1 MNGSYAYT
9 TELWPALIAFVLSIS
24 LGVYSWHRRHMPA
37 ARPFAVAG
45 FLCGFWTA
53 GLILELSAVEFSTQV
68 FWVKFQAVWQLPVA
82 AVMTCFVLEYAGL
95 GRWLT
100 RRIYVLLFLV
110 PLLSVLFTVANDFHH
125 LIWTGFRL
133 DGDVI
138 PSHGRLYWVF
148 NSYIFLLGLVNL
160 VVLIRLAV
168 RSPGHR
174 LPVTIMVAG
183 QMIARIGYTIDK
195 LDMTQIGP
203 GESAF
208 LTIGVVGLAYAVAF
222 FRFHAI
228 DPVAAARKAALRQMR
243 EGFVVLDLAGGIVDV
258 NPTAAAMLG
267 IPEKDLPGKRFSD
280 IAAIDGGD
288 AAYQETG
295 ETTQSE
301 ITLGEGLVSRQYR
314 LNVNALRGRSDEPIG
329 HLILMHDITE
339 DKRAQARDVEQHK
352 ALAALQERE
361 RLAGEIHDG
370 ICQTLGYVIMQ
381 AQSALKWLHDGKAEK
396 ALPLLERL
404 VQVTRDAHSDVRESI
419 SNLKNRKDQ
428 ETSFIPALKGH
439 IDRFQ
444 TNYGIR
450 TELVLSDG
458 IDDTMFDPGTGIQ
471 LLGAIQEGLTNAGKH
486 SGASN
491 LQVRS
496 TLDRG
501 TARISI
507 IDDGQGFDAGRFT
520 RGVDGH
526 FGLDFMQ
533 QKMARIGGSVGI
545 VSKPG
550 AGTTLTLAVPV
561 QTHGKDEK

>member
-24 LGVYSWHRRHMPA
+24 LGVYSWRRRHIPA
-37 ARPFAVAG
+37 ARPFAVAA
-45 FLCGFWTA
+45 FFCGFWTA
-53 GLILELSAVEFSTQV
+53 GLILELSAAEFATQV
-68 FWVKFQAVWQLPVA
+68 FWVKFQNVWQLPVA

-100 RRIYVLLFLV
+100 RRVYVLLFLV
-110 PLLSVLFTVANDFHH
+110 PLVSVLFTVTNDFHH

-133 DGDVI
+133 DRYVV

-148 NSYIFLLGLVNL
+148 NSYVFLLGLVNL

-168 RSPGHR
+168 TSPGYR
-174 LPVTIMVAG
+174 LPVTIMVVG

-195 LDMTQIGP
+195 LDMNQIGP
-203 GESAF
+203 GESAL

-228 DPVAAARKAALRQMR
+228 DPVAAARDAALRQMR
-243 EGFVVLDLAGGIVDV
+243 EGFVVLDLEGRIIDA
-258 NPTAAAMLG
+258 NPMAAAMLG
-267 IPEKDLPGKRFSD
+267 ISEKELPGKRFKD
-280 IAAIDGGD
+280 IAAIDV
-288 AAYQETG
+288 AAVAYLASNEAAESET
-295 ETTQSE
+295 
-301 ITLGEGLVSRQYR
+301 TLGEGPLSRQYK
-314 LNVNALRGRSDEPIG
+314 LNMTALRGRSDEPIG
-329 HLILMHDITE
+329 YLILMHDVTE
-339 DKRAQARDVEQHK
+339 QKRAQARNVEQQK

-370 ICQTLGYVIMQ
+370 ISQTLGYVIMQ
-381 AQSALKWLHDGKAEK
+381 TQSALKWLHDGKAEK
-396 ALPLLERL
+396 AGPLLERL
-404 VQVTRDAHSDVRESI
+404 VQVTRDAHADVRESI
-419 SNLKNRKDQ
+419 FSLKIQKDQ
-428 ETSFIPALKGH
+428 EKSFIPALKGH
-439 IDRFQ
+439 LDRFQ
-444 TNYGIR
+444 ANYGIR
-450 TELVLSDG
+450 TELLLSGG
-458 IDDTMFDPGTGIQ
+458 IDDTTFDPGTGTQ

-491 LQVRS
+491 LTVRS
-496 TLDRG
+496 KFDRG

-507 IDDGQGFDAGRFT
+507 IDDGQGFDAGRFK

-526 FGLDFMQ
+526 FGLGFIQ
-533 QKMARIGGSVGI
+533 QRMAQIGGSVRI
-545 VSKPG
+545 VSEPG